1 MKYIILALLSVVALN
16 SFATLTVED
25 GKTWASE
32 HNLKLS
38 EKFEVDMGVKDHA
51 APVIVTRDGGLAI
64 IGDYTEVGTK
74 GVKIVMLNDKKEII
88 FSHFF
93 GPYMDNLEAQAVIED
108 RTGHFYAVMETHD
121 KSDDS
126 DTRERVVKFDHDG
139 KIEWDIALEQKE
151 NHYHRHCNT
160 ITLNED
166 GKHIDFKG
174 TVQPDKTAIANKEH
188 YRWNGKLD
196 AKGTLKHEVGEK
208 LGK

>member
-1 MKYIILALLSVVALN
+1 MKYAILALLTFTTLS
-16 SFATLTVED
+16 SFAGLTIED
-25 GKTWASE
+25 GKAWAKE
-32 HNLKLS
+32 HNMKLS
-38 EKFEVDMGVKDHA
+38 EKFEVDMGEKDHA

-74 GVKIVMLNDKKEII
+74 GVKVVMLNAKKEII

-93 GPYMDNLEAQAVIED
+93 GPYMDNLEAQAILED
-108 RTGHFYAVMETHD
+108 RTGHFYAIMETHD
-121 KSDDS
+121 KKDDS

-139 KIEWDIALEQKE
+139 KIAWDIALEQKE

-166 GKHIDFKG
+166 GKHVDFKG
-174 TVQPDKTAIANKEH
+174 TVQPDKTAIENKEH
-188 YRWNGKLD
+188 YKWTGKLD
-196 AKGTLKHEVGEK
+196 AKGSLKHEVGEK